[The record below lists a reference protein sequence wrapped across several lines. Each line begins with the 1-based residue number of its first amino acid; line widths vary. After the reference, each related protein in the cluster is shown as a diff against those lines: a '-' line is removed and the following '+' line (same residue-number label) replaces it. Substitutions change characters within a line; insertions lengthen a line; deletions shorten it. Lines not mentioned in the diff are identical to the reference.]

1 MHLHTQFR
9 TPFLLGFLNLII
21 IPAMVFADH
30 RITGRVVNAISGDPV
45 PNAEVMIN
53 QTTRGT
59 LTDAR
64 GEFVLRT
71 EDSDI
76 GLRITHIGFEE
87 KRMQAGAGET
97 ILIELKETVLP
108 MPNVTVISL
117 GIEHTMRES
126 AMPMQVVDRRTIQTL
141 APVTISDAVSAEP
154 GIAISRDGAWGTQI
168 NIRGL
173 SKQKV
178 VTLVDGN
185 RIETATNIAGGLS
198 LIDMNGVERIE
209 VIKGAASALYGSGAL
224 GGVVNIITQKNSFQ
238 ERTACHGS
246 ILGGYSSADNR
257 GSSRLTLDAGS
268 RWWTLGVSAMKRK
281 ADNVQTPEG
290 ELQNSQYTDNS
301 LGAQLGILLS
311 ENHQLRLTVQRY
323 RAEDVGIPGGTPFP
337 AEARA
342 RYPAAKRDMID
353 LGYTFTPGL
362 KKLNKLRFNIFKQII
377 DRDVEL
383 STPAAL
389 VYPGAEHRTRGVQ
402 LRSDWTI
409 GSPAFIAGLDA
420 WQRKLNSTRTK
431 HPLGVDQVIGERP
444 IPLSRYRSIGVFIQD
459 EFNLFQDRLTT
470 IWGAR
475 FDQIYVDNEETY
487 QPEYVIRNGQRTE
500 RPGNNILWKT
510 ESSEDISYSTNLGF
524 IYRFTD
530 DWDAT
535 VNVARA
541 FRSPTLEERYQYIAL
556 GAATYWGNPDLEPE
570 LGTFVDLGIRC
581 WYPNLNLTVNG
592 FTNSLTNLV
601 VDQIESE
608 GVYRM
613 ANIGEARLVGFD
625 AQVDYLFLDRYTFY
639 GSMAYIRGKDTQ
651 ANQDLPEIPPMNGRL
666 GLKAWIGS
674 MVRLDASLTLHAAQN
689 RVAEGETA
697 TEGFHVFDLYMT
709 SRMIQWAGIR
719 GKLILGVENLTNE
732 AYRYHLSTYRGL
744 IRLEPGRSFEVSWL
758 MEL

>member
-1 MHLHTQFR
+1 MHMHTRFCV
-9 TPFLLGFLNLII
+9 PFLLGLMTFII
-21 IPAMVFADH
+21 VHTMVFADH
-30 RITGRVVNAISGDPV
+30 RITGRVVHAISGDPV
-45 PNAEVMIN
+45 QDAEIMVNETMTG
-53 QTTRGT
+53 TTT
-59 LTDAR
+59 NVW
-64 GEFVLRT
+64 GEFVLVT
-71 EDSDI
+71 ENTDVELIIS
-76 GLRITHIGFEE
+76 HIGFEE
-87 KRMQAGAGET
+87 KRIKAWPGGM
-97 ILIELKETVLP
+97 IIIKLKETVLP
-108 MPNVTVISL
+108 MPNVTVTSL
-117 GIEHTMRES
+117 GIKQTVRKS
-126 AMPMQVVDRRTIQTL
+126 AMPLQVMDQRTIQTL
-141 APVTISDAVSAEP
+141 APVTISDAVSTEP
-154 GIAISRDGAWGTQI
+154 GTAVSRDGAWGSQI

-173 SKQKV
+173 SRQKV
-178 VTLVDGN
+178 VTLIDGN
-185 RIETATNIAGGLS
+185 RIETASNIAGGLS
-198 LIDMNGVERIE
+198 LIDVNDVERIE
-209 VIKGAASALYGSGAL
+209 VIKGAASVLYGSGAL
-224 GGVVNIITQKNSFQ
+224 GGVVNIITRKNTFQ
-238 ERTACHGS
+238 NQLACHGS
-246 ILGGYSSADNR
+246 LISGYSSADNR
-257 GSSRLTLDAGS
+257 GSGCLTIDAGG

-281 ADNVQTPEG
+281 ADNVQTPGGALE
-290 ELQNSQYTDNS
+290 NSQYTDNN
-301 LGAQLGILLS
+301 LGTQFGILLS
-311 ENHQLRLTVQRY
+311 ENHQLQLNIQWY

-337 AEARA
+337 SEAKA
-342 RYPAAKRDMID
+342 RYTGAKRDMMS
-353 LGYTFTPGL
+353 LGYAYTPCST
-362 KKLNKLRFNIFKQII
+362 KINKFRLNIFEQTI

-402 LRSDWTI
+402 LRLDWTF
-409 GSPAFIAGLDA
+409 GSHAFIAGLDA

-444 IPLSRYRSIGVFIQD
+444 IPLSWYRSIGVFIQD